1 MKIEF
6 VEVRTP
12 HVYHHIYINGERIGT
27 CDANKRGFLTGEPT
41 NFAALLEGKYKLI
54 SAGLSSLAFKDAYF
68 REDAGL
74 PPRAWKIIDRV
85 TTNPDMDQDGGDYS
99 FFRTF
104 HPCDGGYQVVY
115 GTSSHLP
122 FNQATGCFGDG
133 NEDWDQD
140 DLQVVE
146 TLPEGAFPIW

>member
-12 HVYHHIYINGERIGT
+12 HTYYKIYVNGVSVAM

-41 NFAALLEGKYKLI
+41 NFAALLESKSELI
-54 SAGLSSLAFKDAYF
+54 NAGLSRLAFEDDF

-115 GTSSHLP
+115 GTSSDLP

-140 DLQVVE
+140 DLQVVTE
-146 TLPEGAFPIW
+146 LPEDAFPIW